1 MTAQLLASVLTDP
14 SIGGLPTYVFIIIAA
29 AVLIIGIIVLIAVSK
44 AGTKKAK
51 RKATR
56 IIEETPQPAPDNEE
70 SAPEAQDVP
79 VAEIPD
85 VTTTVGENE
94 EVNLSTLPEDS
105 SVGDQKIEE
114 EPKQA
119 QPEPQPV
126 YQQPAPQP
134 EPQPQPVYQQPVYQ
148 QPAPQPE
155 PQPQPVYQ
163 QPAPQPE
170 PQPEPQPVYQQPAP
184 QPEPQPQP
192 VYQQPAPQPEPQPQP
207 VYQQPVYQQPAPQ
220 PEPQPAPAQEAA
232 AAPQPEAVVVAPVK
246 PKRVPPVRK
255 KAEPAAATTPKQPS
269 NVTVLFDLPETGGA
283 RGKYVIVKDESNP
296 DRPYK
301 FQLKANNGQIL
312 YESENYKSKPQ
323 SKSIKAF
330 RNTLQ
335 NGTYTIDSEKN
346 GTFRYKLFK
355 PDGVTLY
362 GVGEGYK
369 SKEAAESAVNSVKYF
384 AENSN
389 TLEDTTVN
397 V

>member
-1 MTAQLLASVLTDP
+1 MAAQLLASVLTDP

-29 AVLIIGIIVLIAVSK
+29 AVLIIGIIILIAVSK
-44 AGTKKAK
+44 SGTKKAK
-51 RKATR
+51 KKATR

-70 SAPEAQDVP
+70 AAPEAQDVP

-85 VTTTVGENE
+85 VTTTVGDNE

-105 SVGDQKIEE
+105 SVGSQTIEE
-114 EPKQA
+114 EQPAQQA
-119 QPEPQPV
+119 QP
-126 YQQPAPQP
+126 A
-134 EPQPQPVYQQPVYQ
+134 PQPVYQQPVQ
-148 QPAPQPE
+148 
-155 PQPQPVYQ
+155 
-163 QPAPQPE
+163 
-170 PQPEPQPVYQQPAP
+170 
-184 QPEPQPQP
+184 
-192 VYQQPAPQPEPQPQP
+192 
-207 VYQQPVYQQPAPQ
+207 Q
-220 PEPQPAPAQEAA
+220 PEPQPAPVQEAA

-255 KAEPAAATTPKQPS
+255 KAEPAAAAAATKQPS
-269 NVTVLFDLPETGGA
+269 NVTILFDLPENGGV
-283 RGKYVIVKDESNP
+283 RGKYVIVRDASNP

-389 TLEDTTVN
+389 VLEDSTIEG
-397 V
+397 

>member
-1 MTAQLLASVLTDP
+1 MAAQLLASVLTDP

-134 EPQPQPVYQQPVYQ
+134 EPQP
-148 QPAPQPE
+148 
-155 PQPQPVYQ
+155 
-163 QPAPQPE
+163 
-170 PQPEPQPVYQQPAP
+170 EPQPVYQQPAP
-184 QPEPQPQP
+184 QPE
-192 VYQQPAPQPEPQPQP
+192 
-207 VYQQPVYQQPAPQ
+207 PQ

-255 KAEPAAATTPKQPS
+255 KAEPAAAPQPKQPS

>member
-1 MTAQLLASVLTDP
+1 MAAQLLASVLTDP

-29 AVLIIGIIVLIAVSK
+29 AVLVLGIIILIAVSK
-44 AGTKKAK
+44 SGTKKAK

-56 IIEETPQPAPDNEE
+56 IVEETPQPAPDNEE
-70 SAPEAQDVP
+70 SAPETQDVP

-105 SVGDQKIEE
+105 SVGNQTIEE

-126 YQQPAPQP
+126 QQQPAPQP
-134 EPQPQPVYQQPVYQ
+134 EPQPVYQ
-148 QPAPQPE
+148 
-155 PQPQPVYQ
+155 
-163 QPAPQPE
+163 
-170 PQPEPQPVYQQPAP
+170 
-184 QPEPQPQP
+184 QP

>member
-1 MTAQLLASVLTDP
+1 MAAQLLASVLTDP

-44 AGTKKAK
+44 SGTKKAK

-119 QPEPQPV
+119 QPEP
-126 YQQPAPQP
+126 
-134 EPQPQPVYQQPVYQ
+134 
-148 QPAPQPE
+148 
-155 PQPQPVYQ
+155 
-163 QPAPQPE
+163 
-170 PQPEPQPVYQQPAP
+170 
-184 QPEPQPQP
+184 
-192 VYQQPAPQPEPQPQP
+192 
-207 VYQQPVYQQPAPQ
+207 QPVYQQPAPQ

-369 SKEAAESAVNSVKYF
+369 TKEAAESAVNSVKYF

>member
-44 AGTKKAK
+44 SGTKKAK

-56 IIEETPQPAPDNEE
+56 IVEETPQPAPDNEE

-163 QPAPQPE
+163 QP
-170 PQPEPQPVYQQPAP
+170 
-184 QPEPQPQP
+184 
-192 VYQQPAPQPEPQPQP
+192 
-207 VYQQPVYQQPAPQ
+207 VYQQPAPQ

-255 KAEPAAATTPKQPS
+255 KAEPAAAPQPKQPS

>member
-1 MTAQLLASVLTDP
+1 MAAQLLASVLTDP

-134 EPQPQPVYQQPVYQ
+134 EPQP
-148 QPAPQPE
+148 E
-155 PQPQPVYQ
+155 
-163 QPAPQPE
+163 
-170 PQPEPQPVYQQPAP
+170 
-184 QPEPQPQP
+184 PQP

-255 KAEPAAATTPKQPS
+255 KAEPAAATQPKQPS

-369 SKEAAESAVNSVKYF
+369 SKQAAESAVNSVKYF

>member
-44 AGTKKAK
+44 SGTKKAK

-163 QPAPQPE
+163 QPAPQP
-170 PQPEPQPVYQQPAP
+170 Q
-184 QPEPQPQP
+184 
-192 VYQQPAPQPEPQPQP
+192 
-207 VYQQPVYQQPAPQ
+207 PQ

>member
-1 MTAQLLASVLTDP
+1 MAAQLLASVLTDP

-44 AGTKKAK
+44 SGTKKAK
-51 RKATR
+51 KKATR
-56 IIEETPQPAPDNEE
+56 IVEETPQPAPDNEE

-163 QPAPQPE
+163 QPAPQP
-170 PQPEPQPVYQQPAP
+170 Q
-184 QPEPQPQP
+184 
-192 VYQQPAPQPEPQPQP
+192 
-207 VYQQPVYQQPAPQ
+207 PQ

-255 KAEPAAATTPKQPS
+255 KAEPAAATQPKQPS

-369 SKEAAESAVNSVKYF
+369 TKEAAESAVNSVKYF

>member
-1 MTAQLLASVLTDP
+1 MAAQLLASVLTDP

-44 AGTKKAK
+44 SGTKKAK
-51 RKATR
+51 KKATR
-56 IIEETPQPAPDNEE
+56 IVEETPQPAPDNEE
-70 SAPEAQDVP
+70 AAPETQDVP

-134 EPQPQPVYQQPVYQ
+134 EPQP
-148 QPAPQPE
+148 E
-155 PQPQPVYQ
+155 
-163 QPAPQPE
+163 
-170 PQPEPQPVYQQPAP
+170 
-184 QPEPQPQP
+184 PQP

>member
-1 MTAQLLASVLTDP
+1 MAAQLLASVLTDP

-29 AVLIIGIIVLIAVSK
+29 AVLIIGIIILIAVSR

-51 RKATR
+51 KKATR

-70 SAPEAQDVP
+70 AAPETQDVP

-85 VTTTVGENE
+85 VTTTVGDNE

-105 SVGDQKIEE
+105 SVGSQTIEE
-114 EPKQA
+114 EQPAQQA
-119 QPEPQPV
+119 QPAPQPVYQQPEPQPEQQPEPQPV
-126 YQQPAPQP
+126 YQQPVQ
-134 EPQPQPVYQQPVYQ
+134 
-148 QPAPQPE
+148 
-155 PQPQPVYQ
+155 
-163 QPAPQPE
+163 
-170 PQPEPQPVYQQPAP
+170 QPEPQPVYQQPVQ
-184 QPEPQPQP
+184 QPE
-192 VYQQPAPQPEPQPQP
+192 PQP
-207 VYQQPVYQQPAPQ
+207 VYQQPVQQ
-220 PEPQPAPAQEAA
+220 PEPQPAPVQEAA

-255 KAEPAAATTPKQPS
+255 KAEPAAAAAATKQPS
-269 NVTVLFDLPETGGA
+269 NVTILFDLPENGGV
-283 RGKYVIVKDESNP
+283 RGKYVIIRDASNP

-389 TLEDTTVN
+389 VLEDSTIEG
-397 V
+397 

>member
-134 EPQPQPVYQQPVYQ
+134 EPQP
-148 QPAPQPE
+148 E
-155 PQPQPVYQ
+155 
-163 QPAPQPE
+163 
-170 PQPEPQPVYQQPAP
+170 
-184 QPEPQPQP
+184 PQP

-255 KAEPAAATTPKQPS
+255 KAEPAAATKPKQPS

>member
-29 AVLIIGIIVLIAVSK
+29 AVLIIGIV
-44 AGTKKAK
+44 
-51 RKATR
+51 
-56 IIEETPQPAPDNEE
+56 EETPQPAPDNEE
-70 SAPEAQDVP
+70 AAPETQDVP

-119 QPEPQPV
+119 QPE
-126 YQQPAPQP
+126 
-134 EPQPQPVYQQPVYQ
+134 
-148 QPAPQPE
+148 
-155 PQPQPVYQ
+155 
-163 QPAPQPE
+163 
-170 PQPEPQPVYQQPAP
+170 
-184 QPEPQPQP
+184 PQP

>member
-44 AGTKKAK
+44 SGTKKAK

-134 EPQPQPVYQQPVYQ
+134 ELQPQP
-148 QPAPQPE
+148 E
-155 PQPQPVYQ
+155 
-163 QPAPQPE
+163 
-170 PQPEPQPVYQQPAP
+170 
-184 QPEPQPQP
+184 PQP

-255 KAEPAAATTPKQPS
+255 KAEPAAAPQPKQPS

>member
-1 MTAQLLASVLTDP
+1 MAAQLLASVLTDP

-44 AGTKKAK
+44 SGTKKAK
-51 RKATR
+51 KKATR
-56 IIEETPQPAPDNEE
+56 IVEETPQPAPDNEE
-70 SAPEAQDVP
+70 AAPETQDVP

-119 QPEPQPV
+119 QSE
-126 YQQPAPQP
+126 
-134 EPQPQPVYQQPVYQ
+134 
-148 QPAPQPE
+148 
-155 PQPQPVYQ
+155 
-163 QPAPQPE
+163 
-170 PQPEPQPVYQQPAP
+170 
-184 QPEPQPQP
+184 PQP

-255 KAEPAAATTPKQPS
+255 KAEPAAAPQPKQPS

>member
-44 AGTKKAK
+44 SGTKKAK
-51 RKATR
+51 KKATR
-56 IIEETPQPAPDNEE
+56 IVEETPQPAPDNEE
-70 SAPEAQDVP
+70 AAPETQDVP

-155 PQPQPVYQ
+155 PQP
-163 QPAPQPE
+163 
-170 PQPEPQPVYQQPAP
+170 
-184 QPEPQPQP
+184 
-192 VYQQPAPQPEPQPQP
+192 
-207 VYQQPVYQQPAPQ
+207 
-220 PEPQPAPAQEAA
+220 APAQEAA

-255 KAEPAAATTPKQPS
+255 KAEPAAAPQPKQPS

>member
-1 MTAQLLASVLTDP
+1 MAAQLLASVLTDP

-29 AVLIIGIIVLIAVSK
+29 AVLIIGIIILIAVSR

-51 RKATR
+51 KKATR

-70 SAPEAQDVP
+70 AAPETQDVP

-85 VTTTVGENE
+85 VTTTVGDNE

-105 SVGDQKIEE
+105 SVGSQTIEE
-114 EPKQA
+114 EQPAQQA
-119 QPEPQPV
+119 QP
-126 YQQPAPQP
+126 A
-134 EPQPQPVYQQPVYQ
+134 PQPVYQQPVQ
-148 QPAPQPE
+148 
-155 PQPQPVYQ
+155 
-163 QPAPQPE
+163 QPE
-170 PQPEPQPVYQQPAP
+170 PQPEPQPVYQQPVQ
-184 QPEPQPQP
+184 QPE
-192 VYQQPAPQPEPQPQP
+192 PQP
-207 VYQQPVYQQPAPQ
+207 VYQQPVQQ
-220 PEPQPAPAQEAA
+220 PEPQPAPVQEAA

-255 KAEPAAATTPKQPS
+255 KAEPAAAAAATKQPS
-269 NVTVLFDLPETGGA
+269 NVTILFDLPENGGV
-283 RGKYVIVKDESNP
+283 RGKYVIVRDTSNP

-355 PDGVTLY
+355 PDGVTLQVQRGGGERSELGQVFRRELQRPRRFDHRRLNLTKLQTARFDSVPFFHCRSTVGIADR
-362 GVGEGYK
+362 GVRRLAPQGGK
-369 SKEAAESAVNSVKYF
+369 ALRVARQRSTRARIPTRCRA
-384 AENSN
+384 
-389 TLEDTTVN
+389 
-397 V
+397 

>member
-29 AVLIIGIIVLIAVSK
+29 AVLIIGIIVLITVSK
-44 AGTKKAK
+44 SGTKKAK

-70 SAPEAQDVP
+70 AAPEAQDVP

-119 QPEPQPV
+119 QPEPQP
-126 YQQPAPQP
+126 
-134 EPQPQPVYQQPVYQ
+134 QPVYQ
-148 QPAPQPE
+148 QPAS
-155 PQPQPVYQ
+155 
-163 QPAPQPE
+163 
-170 PQPEPQPVYQQPAP
+170 
-184 QPEPQPQP
+184 
-192 VYQQPAPQPEPQPQP
+192 
-207 VYQQPVYQQPAPQ
+207 Q

-255 KAEPAAATTPKQPS
+255 KAEPAAAAAATKQPS
-269 NVTVLFDLPETGGA
+269 NVTILFDLPETGGA

>member
-1 MTAQLLASVLTDP
+1 MAAQLLASVLTDP

-44 AGTKKAK
+44 SGTKKAK

-56 IIEETPQPAPDNEE
+56 IVEETPQPAPDNEE

-163 QPAPQPE
+163 QP
-170 PQPEPQPVYQQPAP
+170 VYQQA
-184 QPEPQPQP
+184 
-192 VYQQPAPQPEPQPQP
+192 V
-207 VYQQPVYQQPAPQ
+207 PQ

>member
-1 MTAQLLASVLTDP
+1 MAAQLLASVLTDP

-29 AVLIIGIIVLIAVSK
+29 AVLIIGIIILIAVSK
-44 AGTKKAK
+44 SGTKKAK
-51 RKATR
+51 KKATR

-70 SAPEAQDVP
+70 AAPETQDVP

-85 VTTTVGENE
+85 VTTTVGDNE

-105 SVGDQKIEE
+105 SVGSQTIEE
-114 EPKQA
+114 EQPAQQA

-126 YQQPAPQP
+126 YQQPVQ
-134 EPQPQPVYQQPVYQ
+134 
-148 QPAPQPE
+148 
-155 PQPQPVYQ
+155 
-163 QPAPQPE
+163 
-170 PQPEPQPVYQQPAP
+170 
-184 QPEPQPQP
+184 
-192 VYQQPAPQPEPQPQP
+192 
-207 VYQQPVYQQPAPQ
+207 Q

-255 KAEPAAATTPKQPS
+255 KAEPAAAAAATKQPS
-269 NVTVLFDLPETGGA
+269 NVTILFDLPENGGV
-283 RGKYVIVKDESNP
+283 RGKYVIIRDASNP

-389 TLEDTTVN
+389 VLEDSTIEG
-397 V
+397 

>member
-1 MTAQLLASVLTDP
+1 MAAQLLASVLTDP

-29 AVLIIGIIVLIAVSK
+29 AVLVLGIIILIAVSK
-44 AGTKKAK
+44 SGTKKAK
-51 RKATR
+51 KKATR
-56 IIEETPQPAPDNEE
+56 IIEETSQPAPDNEE
-70 SAPEAQDVP
+70 AAPETQDVP

-105 SVGDQKIEE
+105 SVGNQTIEE
-114 EPKQA
+114 ESKQA
-119 QPEPQPV
+119 QPEPQPVQQQPVYQQPV

-163 QPAPQPE
+163 QP
-170 PQPEPQPVYQQPAP
+170 VYQQPA
-184 QPEPQPQP
+184 
-192 VYQQPAPQPEPQPQP
+192 PQPQP

>member
-119 QPEPQPV
+119 QPE
-126 YQQPAPQP
+126 
-134 EPQPQPVYQQPVYQ
+134 
-148 QPAPQPE
+148 
-155 PQPQPVYQ
+155 
-163 QPAPQPE
+163 
-170 PQPEPQPVYQQPAP
+170 
-184 QPEPQPQP
+184 PQP

>member
-1 MTAQLLASVLTDP
+1 MAAQLLASVLTDP

-56 IIEETPQPAPDNEE
+56 IVEETPQPAPDNEE

-134 EPQPQPVYQQPVYQ
+134 EPQPQPVYQQPVHQ

-163 QPAPQPE
+163 QPAPQP
-170 PQPEPQPVYQQPAP
+170 Q
-184 QPEPQPQP
+184 
-192 VYQQPAPQPEPQPQP
+192 
-207 VYQQPVYQQPAPQ
+207 PQ

-255 KAEPAAATTPKQPS
+255 KAEPAAASQPKQPS

>member
-1 MTAQLLASVLTDP
+1 MAAQLLASVLTDP

-44 AGTKKAK
+44 SGTKKAK

-56 IIEETPQPAPDNEE
+56 IVEETPQPAPDNEE
-70 SAPEAQDVP
+70 SAPETQDVP

-119 QPEPQPV
+119 QPE
-126 YQQPAPQP
+126 
-134 EPQPQPVYQQPVYQ
+134 
-148 QPAPQPE
+148 
-155 PQPQPVYQ
+155 
-163 QPAPQPE
+163 
-170 PQPEPQPVYQQPAP
+170 
-184 QPEPQPQP
+184 PQP

>member
-1 MTAQLLASVLTDP
+1 MAAQLLASVLTDP

-44 AGTKKAK
+44 SGTKKAK

-119 QPEPQPV
+119 QPEPQP
-126 YQQPAPQP
+126 
-134 EPQPQPVYQQPVYQ
+134 
-148 QPAPQPE
+148 
-155 PQPQPVYQ
+155 QPVYQ

-192 VYQQPAPQPEPQPQP
+192 VYQQP
-207 VYQQPVYQQPAPQ
+207 VYQQPAPQPQPQ

>member
-134 EPQPQPVYQQPVYQ
+134 EPQP
-148 QPAPQPE
+148 
-155 PQPQPVYQ
+155 
-163 QPAPQPE
+163 
-170 PQPEPQPVYQQPAP
+170 EPQPVYQQPAP
-184 QPEPQPQP
+184 QPEPQP
-192 VYQQPAPQPEPQPQP
+192 
-207 VYQQPVYQQPAPQ
+207 QPVYQQPAPQ

-255 KAEPAAATTPKQPS
+255 KAEPAAAPQPKQPS

>member
-134 EPQPQPVYQQPVYQ
+134 EPQP
-148 QPAPQPE
+148 E
-155 PQPQPVYQ
+155 
-163 QPAPQPE
+163 
-170 PQPEPQPVYQQPAP
+170 
-184 QPEPQPQP
+184 PQP

-255 KAEPAAATTPKQPS
+255 KAEPAAATQPKQPS

-369 SKEAAESAVNSVKYF
+369 TKEAAESAVNSVKYF

>member
-44 AGTKKAK
+44 SGTKKAK

-56 IIEETPQPAPDNEE
+56 IVEETPQPAPDNEE
-70 SAPEAQDVP
+70 AAPETQDVP

-119 QPEPQPV
+119 QPEPQP
-126 YQQPAPQP
+126 
-134 EPQPQPVYQQPVYQ
+134 
-148 QPAPQPE
+148 
-155 PQPQPVYQ
+155 QPVYQ

-170 PQPEPQPVYQQPAP
+170 PQPE
-184 QPEPQPQP
+184 PQP

-255 KAEPAAATTPKQPS
+255 KAEPAAAPQPKQPS

>member
-1 MTAQLLASVLTDP
+1 MAAQLLASVLTDP

-29 AVLIIGIIVLIAVSK
+29 AVLIIGIIILIAVSK
-44 AGTKKAK
+44 SGTKKAK
-51 RKATR
+51 KKATR

-70 SAPEAQDVP
+70 AAPETQDVP

-134 EPQPQPVYQQPVYQ
+134 EPQP
-148 QPAPQPE
+148 E
-155 PQPQPVYQ
+155 
-163 QPAPQPE
+163 
-170 PQPEPQPVYQQPAP
+170 
-184 QPEPQPQP
+184 PQP

>member
-1 MTAQLLASVLTDP
+1 MAAQLLASVLTDP

-44 AGTKKAK
+44 SGTKKAK

-134 EPQPQPVYQQPVYQ
+134 Q
-148 QPAPQPE
+148 
-155 PQPQPVYQ
+155 
-163 QPAPQPE
+163 
-170 PQPEPQPVYQQPAP
+170 
-184 QPEPQPQP
+184 
-192 VYQQPAPQPEPQPQP
+192 
-207 VYQQPVYQQPAPQ
+207 PQ

-255 KAEPAAATTPKQPS
+255 KAEPAAAPQSKQPS

-369 SKEAAESAVNSVKYF
+369 TKEAAESAVNSVKYF

>member
-44 AGTKKAK
+44 SGTKKAK

-134 EPQPQPVYQQPVYQ
+134 EPQP
-148 QPAPQPE
+148 
-155 PQPQPVYQ
+155 
-163 QPAPQPE
+163 
-170 PQPEPQPVYQQPAP
+170 
-184 QPEPQPQP
+184 
-192 VYQQPAPQPEPQPQP
+192 EPQPQP

-255 KAEPAAATTPKQPS
+255 KAEPAAAPQPKQPS

>member
-1 MTAQLLASVLTDP
+1 MAAQLLASVLTDP

-44 AGTKKAK
+44 SGTKKAK

-148 QPAPQPE
+148 QDPTQPQPE
-155 PQPQPVYQ
+155 PQPVYQ

-184 QPEPQPQP
+184 QPEPQP
-192 VYQQPAPQPEPQPQP
+192 
-207 VYQQPVYQQPAPQ
+207 QPVYQQPAPQ

-255 KAEPAAATTPKQPS
+255 KAEPAAAAAATKQPS

>member
-44 AGTKKAK
+44 SGTKKAK

-56 IIEETPQPAPDNEE
+56 IVEETPQPAPDNEE

-134 EPQPQPVYQQPVYQ
+134 EPQP
-148 QPAPQPE
+148 E
-155 PQPQPVYQ
+155 
-163 QPAPQPE
+163 
-170 PQPEPQPVYQQPAP
+170 
-184 QPEPQPQP
+184 PQP

>member
-163 QPAPQPE
+163 QPAPQP
-170 PQPEPQPVYQQPAP
+170 Q
-184 QPEPQPQP
+184 
-192 VYQQPAPQPEPQPQP
+192 
-207 VYQQPVYQQPAPQ
+207 PQ

-269 NVTVLFDLPETGGA
+269 NVTILFDLPETGGA

>member
-1 MTAQLLASVLTDP
+1 MAAQLLASVLTDP

-44 AGTKKAK
+44 SGTKKAK
-51 RKATR
+51 KKATR
-56 IIEETPQPAPDNEE
+56 IVEETPQPAPDNEE
-70 SAPEAQDVP
+70 SAPETQDVP

-163 QPAPQPE
+163 QP
-170 PQPEPQPVYQQPAP
+170 VYQQPAP
-184 QPEPQPQP
+184 QPEPQPT
-192 VYQQPAPQPEPQPQP
+192 
-207 VYQQPVYQQPAPQ
+207 
-220 PEPQPAPAQEAA
+220 PAQEAA

-255 KAEPAAATTPKQPS
+255 KAEPAAAATTPKQPS

-369 SKEAAESAVNSVKYF
+369 TKEAAESAVNSVKYF

>member
-1 MTAQLLASVLTDP
+1 M
-14 SIGGLPTYVFIIIAA
+14 
-29 AVLIIGIIVLIAVSK
+29 LIIGIIVLIAVSK
-44 AGTKKAK
+44 SGTKKAK
-51 RKATR
+51 KKATR
-56 IIEETPQPAPDNEE
+56 IVEETPQPAPDNEE

-119 QPEPQPV
+119 QPEPQP
-126 YQQPAPQP
+126 
-134 EPQPQPVYQQPVYQ
+134 QPVYQ
-148 QPAPQPE
+148 
-155 PQPQPVYQ
+155 QPVYQ

-192 VYQQPAPQPEPQPQP
+192 VYQQP
-207 VYQQPVYQQPAPQ
+207 VYQQPAPQPQPQ

-255 KAEPAAATTPKQPS
+255 KADPAAAPQPKQPS

>member
-44 AGTKKAK
+44 SGTKKAK

-134 EPQPQPVYQQPVYQ
+134 EPQPQPVYQQP
-148 QPAPQPE
+148 APQPE

-163 QPAPQPE
+163 QPAPQP
-170 PQPEPQPVYQQPAP
+170 Q
-184 QPEPQPQP
+184 
-192 VYQQPAPQPEPQPQP
+192 
-207 VYQQPVYQQPAPQ
+207 PQ